1 MKVKKRIKSF
11 FVGLLIVVLITPSV
25 PSVFADST
33 SLADPHSSHTVDN
46 DFLVETNNTVSSSD
60 FEEVPSEN
68 SSSITE
74 TRPDSTGDEVQ
85 NTSSS
90 EEVFR
95 DGSTETDISENT
107 SEMSEV
113 SSGMFES
120 DSEDKENQIEEL
132 SLDKEVGVVVT
143 PYDQRIVKKNWD
155 IWDQPYTSQA
165 ISLGKTTSYYDKVV
179 TVTKEAVSNNTKYAL
194 ISIEENGIHK
204 EIGWLNTNGLDS
216 VDPFLSEE
224 GMLIKNTYRYITKN
238 NWDVWNKPYKS
249 GANSVANTKEY
260 LNEKVL
266 ITRRAKTSSAV
277 YSKIWVYKN
286 NRYNYLGWINE
297 AGLSDAIPEIN
308 QMSGQLIPNTY
319 GKILKKNWTIW
330 EKPYKPGTK
339 AMGNTSNY
347 MNQTVLFT
355 RKAKTNYGTYSKMW
369 ARKNGK
375 YQFVGW
381 VSDSGTTLGDRV
393 EYSKSVSI
401 PMKKLTKKNWTIWDQ
416 PYVYGAKNIGNTT
429 NYYSQN
435 LQVISE
441 AKTNYGTYYEVKS
454 YGKRIGWISS
464 AGFTNLTNEFIV
476 PLIWANQINTAGYA
490 PSGCAACAAYVI
502 LHSKN
507 AATDKS
513 LTWFYNNLPLHHSN
527 PDIGQIGNPWTYH
540 DFRAVISP
548 VGLSNFMNNLGGNTE
563 IITGKSLDYVKEE
576 LRKGNP
582 VLFWGRVGLS
592 DVTSS
597 STTHVMIF
605 MGYKDGA
612 FLVQDAA
619 YGDISMGRRWFSETR
634 VENYLNIKGR
644 KMVVAR

>member
-1 MKVKKRIKSF
+1 MKKKLKSF
-11 FVGLLIVVLITPSV
+11 LISGLIFILIAPSMV
-25 PSVFADST
+25 PVFADST
-33 SLADPHSSHTVDN
+33 NVSETHSNHTSD
-46 DFLVETNNTVSSSD
+46 TAASSD
-60 FEEVPSEN
+60 TEEEVLSES
-68 SSSITE
+68 SSSIEE
-74 TRPDSTGDEVQ
+74 TIDTTQSEFAIDEEK

-90 EEVFR
+90 KEILQE
-95 DGSTETDISENT
+95 SPSEIIENT
-107 SEMSEV
+107 TDMLED
-113 SSGMFES
+113 GN
-120 DSEDKENQIEEL
+120 EDKSNQIEKL
-132 SLDKEVGVVVT
+132 SLEKEVGDVVI

-165 ISLGKTTSYYDKVV
+165 ASIDKTTVYYDKVV
-179 TVTKEAVSNNTKYAL
+179 TVFKEAVSNNTKYVL
-194 ISIEENGIHK
+194 ISIKENGVQR
-204 EIGWLNTNGLDS
+204 EIGWLNSNGVDS
-216 VDPFLSEE
+216 VDPLLSEE
-224 GMLIKNTYRYITKN
+224 GMLIENTYRFITKN
-238 NWDVWNKPYKS
+238 SWDVWNKPYKS
-249 GANSVANTKEY
+249 GVKSVANTKEY

-266 ITRRAKTSSAV
+266 ITRRAKTPNAM

-286 NRYNYLGWINE
+286 NKYHYLGWLNE
-297 AGLSDAIPEIN
+297 AGLSDTIPEIN

-319 GKILKKNWTIW
+319 GKMVKKNWSVW

-339 AMGNTSNY
+339 AVDNTSNY
-347 MNQTVLFT
+347 MNQTLLFT

-369 ARKNGK
+369 AKKNGK

-381 VSDSGTTLGDRV
+381 VSDSGTTLGDKV
-393 EYSKSVSI
+393 EYEKPVSTA
-401 PMKKLTKKNWTIWDQ
+401 MKKLTKKNWTIWDR
-416 PYVYGAKNIGNTT
+416 PYIYGAKNIGNTT
-429 NYYSQN
+429 NYYNQN
-435 LQVISE
+435 LQIMSE

-476 PLIWANQINTAGYA
+476 PLVWANQINTVGYA
-490 PSGCAACAAYVI
+490 PSGCAACAAYVT

-507 AATDKS
+507 AAMDKS

-527 PDIGQIGNPWTYH
+527 PDIGQIGNPWTYD
-540 DFRAVISP
+540 DFKAVISP
-548 VGLSNFMNNLGGNTE
+548 IGLSNFMNRLGGNTE
-563 IITGKSLDYVKEE
+563 IITGQSLDYVKNE
-576 LRKGNP
+576 LQKGNP

-597 STTHVMIF
+597 LTTHVMIF

-634 VENYLNIKGR
+634 VEDYLNIKGR